1 MKLDVDPCPMNTIN
15 FEQKKILVHSDQ
27 AETTKGKN
35 VIVSDELRSRM
46 IKPHSLEVGV
56 WKQNVGFLTSIP
68 SRNAWTR

>member
-1 MKLDVDPCPMNTIN
+1 MKLDVHPCPMNTID

-27 AETTKGKN
+27 AETMKGKN

-56 WKQNVGFLTSIP
+56 
-68 SRNAWTR
+68 